1 MRDMLLIRG
10 TRLHR
15 TVERLL
21 TSDTIR
27 PHVRP
32 VDIAEAEEWAS
43 NARGML
49 FEQISEYLERRGEVV
64 FEHVPEDGSGCMK
77 PAWRCSLIVSD
88 ELMQFAVMGNREVY
102 RRFVDSIVGQVCSKV
117 RSLEMERNNEQ

>member
-10 TRLHR
+10 TRLHKLFEK
-15 TVERLL
+15 VLMSEV
-21 TSDTIR
+21 IR
-27 PHVRP
+27 SHVRP

-49 FEQISEYLERRGEVV
+49 FEQISECLERRGEVV

-77 PAWRCSLIVSD
+77 PAWRCSLIISD
-88 ELMQFAVMGNREVY
+88 EVMQFAAMGNREVY
-102 RRFVDSIVGQVCSKV
+102 RRFVDSIVDQVCSKV